1 MADGFKPR
9 SYRVEKAR
17 LPVKLLAVRSG
28 LALYGKNNLTYVPR
42 YGSFHRLMAYYT
54 DYDSPKDYWQEKK
67 SLPLCDNCKACLDA
81 CPTKAVQKDRFMIQA
96 DICLTYLNEKDSKH
110 GFPDWVD
117 ISAHNSLVGCMHCQR
132 ACPYDKSVLN
142 WYEDRIIFSEKET
155 SYLLK
160 GKYSGVRAEKIEKKL
175 NKIGLD
181 LTLFPRNLIVLLSPH
196 H

>member
-1 MADGFKPR
+1 MCIRDR
-9 SYRVEKAR
+9 
-17 LPVKLLAVRSG
+17 
-28 LALYGKNNLTYVPR
+28 
-42 YGSFHRLMAYYT
+42 
-54 DYDSPKDYWQEKK
+54 KK